1 VIETFLKIKHSEVL
15 TEWELVLIR
24 KIDFLNFAGTL
35 NVLIT
40 LILFSFLGFT
50 ELNVH
55 FFAVFGLA
63 ALVYVFNRLG
73 RYLLSSYLFFAIGI
87 YILSAATVF
96 MKMESYALMYFFP
109 LTLSIVQLLGRKE
122 TFKHLIVWLIIY
134 FLCINSLILVTK
146 HHTPF
151 EPGAEL
157 LGFLQVF
164 NILLSFFCGLI
175 LIIIITW
182 TNISQES
189 QIRKSAVDKATLLA
203 ELFHRV
209 KNNLN
214 IVTSLLNI
222 LKNNSGSK
230 AVQDALE
237 ECRNRVFSMALVH
250 QQMYSSETVGKLNLK
265 TYLTDLI
272 LSIEHSFGG
281 NAAVT
286 IKIEDDI
293 YLPISKAVPTGLIL
307 NELITNVYKH
317 AVLPEKKLEI
327 DISIW
332 LNNSYLMIE
341 LEDNG
346 PGIEPERKRENTL
359 GIDLIKSLSEQIDA
373 TFHLSNKS
381 GSQGTKASISV
392 FTKAEEK

>member
-1 VIETFLKIKHSEVL
+1 MIKAFLKVNHSETL
-15 TEWELVLIR
+15 AEWELILIR
-24 KIDFLNFAGTL
+24 KIDFLNLIGTL
-35 NVLIT
+35 NVLFALT
-40 LILFSFLGFT
+40 LFSFLGFT
-50 ELNVH
+50 ELNIH

-63 ALVYVFNRLG
+63 TLVYLFNRLG
-73 RYLLSSYLFFAIGI
+73 KYLLSSYLFFAIGI
-87 YILSAATVF
+87 YILSAVTVF

-134 FLCINSLILVTK
+134 FLCISSLIFVTK
-146 HHTPF
+146 QYTPF
-151 EPGAEL
+151 EPDTEL
-157 LGFLQVF
+157 LDFPQGF

-189 QIRKSAVDKATLLA
+189 QIRKSAGDKATLLA

-222 LKNNSGSK
+222 LKNNSESK

-250 QQMYSSETVGKLNLK
+250 QQMYSSETVGSLNLK

-281 NAAVT
+281 NADVT

-327 DISIW
+327 GITVW
-332 LNNSYLMIE
+332 LNGLYLMIE

-346 PGIEPERKRENTL
+346 PGIQDERKRENTL

-381 GSQGTKASISV
+381 GSQGTKASISL
-392 FTKAEEK
+392 FNTAEEK

>member
-1 VIETFLKIKHSEVL
+1 MIETFLKIKHSEVL

-151 EPGAEL
+151 EPDAEL

-317 AVLPEKKLEI
+317 AVLPGKKLEI

>member
-1 VIETFLKIKHSEVL
+1 MIERLLKINHSENL
-15 TEWELVLIR
+15 SDWELVLLR
-24 KIDFLNFAGTL
+24 KIDFLNLIGSL
-35 NVLIT
+35 NILLA

-50 ELNVH
+50 ELNFH

-63 ALVYVFNRLG
+63 ALVYLFNRRG
-73 RYLLSSYLFFAIGI
+73 NYMISCYLFFAIGI
-87 YILSAATVF
+87 YTLSTITIF
-96 MKMESYALMYFFP
+96 MKIESYALMYFFP

-134 FLCINSLILVTK
+134 FLCINSLLLITK
-146 HHTPF
+146 HYSPFTPDK
-151 EPGAEL
+151 EL
-157 LGFLQVF
+157 MGFLQVF

-175 LIIIITW
+175 LILIITW

-189 QIRKSAVDKATLLA
+189 QIRKSAGDKATLLA

-222 LKNNSGSK
+222 LKNNSESK

-237 ECRNRVFSMALVH
+237 ECRSRVFSMALVH
-250 QQMYSSETVGKLNLK
+250 QQMYSSETVGSLNLK

-281 NAAVT
+281 NAAVN
-286 IKIEDDI
+286 INIEDEI

-317 AVLPEKKLEI
+317 AILPDKKLEI
-327 DISIW
+327 NITIW
-332 LNNSYLMIE
+332 LNGSSLRIE

-346 PGIEPERKRENTL
+346 PGIKTERKRENTL

-373 TFHLSNKS
+373 TFHLTNKTDS
-381 GSQGTKASISV
+381 PGTKASISV
-392 FTKAEEK
+392 FTVAE